1 MDQLFENWQ
10 ETKDVLLEG
19 LEGTKREITA
29 AGLENAMQ
37 YMTETATTAATAA
50 GNIADFRKILLPLIR
65 RTLPQQI
72 ATELVGVQPMSGP
85 VGLVYSLRFRYQDTQ
100 AAGSALNALSATHDV
115 VRDDEMF
122 SPSLLALHY
131 SGDPT
136 ANAEFGGAGAT
147 GDFEGVP
154 VIGGSTLGAPG
165 RRVDL
170 QVLKQAVEAGT
181 RKLSA
186 RWTIE
191 AMQDLSSQHGLDVES
206 ELVSAMSTEI
216 TSEMDQEIILDLS
229 NLATTVA
236 AYDQSTTTGT
246 PTWIGDKHAALGTQ
260 IAKVST
266 EIARLTKRGGAN
278 WAVVSSPVLA
288 VLQSANRHAD
298 FRGSFMSLDAGAM
311 VSGPNT
317 NVKQVGVLNGGIR
330 VYHDSYNVAAND
342 TIVLGYKGDTEVDSG
357 YFHAPY
363 IPLMA
368 SQPVIDPATFE
379 PVIQLMTRYG
389 KATFTNTTTSLGNS
403 GNYYGK
409 VTVAN
414 LTFV

>member
-1 MDQLFENWQ
+1 MNLFENWDG
-10 ETKDVLLEG
+10 TKDVLLEG
-19 LEGTKREITA
+19 LEGTRRDITA
-29 AGLENAMQ
+29 HGLEQTKNWILREAA
-37 YMTETATTAATAA
+37 TADATAA
-50 GNIADFRKILLPLIR
+50 GNIGDFRKILLPLIR
-65 RTLPQQI
+65 RTLPTQI
-72 ATELVGVQPMSGP
+72 ATELVGVQPLAGP
-85 VGLVYSLRFRYQDTQ
+85 VGLVYSLRFRYMTSQT
-100 AAGSALNALSATHDV
+100 AGSALDALHGGTGTQDV
-115 VRDDEMF
+115 ASTDEMF

-131 SGDPT
+131 SGDAD
-136 ANAEFGGAGAT
+136 ANAEFGGAAAT
-147 GDFEGVP
+147 ASFEG
-154 VIGGSTLGAPG
+154 IQGNK
-165 RRVDL
+165 VDL
-170 QVLKQAVEAGT
+170 QILKQAVEAGT

-186 RWTIE
+186 RWTVE
-191 AMQDLSSQHGLDVES
+191 AMQDASSQHGVDVES

-216 TSEMDQEIILDLS
+216 TSEMDQEVIMDVA

-236 AYDQSTTTGT
+236 AYDQSATTGT
-246 PTWIGDKHAALGTQ
+246 ATWIGDKHAALGTL

-278 WAVVSSPVLA
+278 WMVVSSPVLA

-317 NVKQVGVLNGGIR
+317 NVKFVGVLNGGIR
-330 VYHDSYNVAAND
+330 VYHDSYNITASD
-342 TIVLGYKGDTEVDSG
+342 TIVLGYKGDTEVDAG
-357 YFHAPY
+357 YFHCPY

-379 PVIQLMTRYG
+379 PSIQLMTRYG
-389 KATFTNTTTSLGNS
+389 KATFTNTATSLGNS

-409 VTVAN
+409 ITVAN

>member
-1 MDQLFENWQ
+1 MNLFENWDG
-10 ETKDVLLEG
+10 TKDVLLEG
-19 LEGTKREITA
+19 LEGTRRDITA
-29 AGLENAMQ
+29 HGLEQTKNWILREAA
-37 YMTETATTAATAA
+37 TADATAA
-50 GNIADFRKILLPLIR
+50 GNIGDFRKILLPLIR
-65 RTLPQQI
+65 RTLPTQI
-72 ATELVGVQPMSGP
+72 ATELVGVQPLAGP
-85 VGLVYSLRFRYQDTQ
+85 VGLVYSLRFRYMTSQT
-100 AAGSALNALSATHDV
+100 AGSALDALHGGTGTQDV
-115 VRDDEMF
+115 ASTDEMF

-131 SGDPT
+131 SGDAD
-136 ANAEFGGAGAT
+136 ANAEFGGAAAT
-147 GDFEGVP
+147 ASFEG
-154 VIGGSTLGAPG
+154 IQGNK
-165 RRVDL
+165 VDL
-170 QVLKQAVEAGT
+170 QILKQAVEAGT

-186 RWTIE
+186 RWTVE
-191 AMQDLSSQHGLDVES
+191 AMQDASSQHGVDVES

-216 TSEMDQEIILDLS
+216 TSEMDQEVIMDVA

-236 AYDQSTTTGT
+236 AYDQSATTGSA
-246 PTWIGDKHAALGTQ
+246 TWIGDKHAALGTL

-278 WAVVSSPVLA
+278 WMVVSSPVLA

-317 NVKQVGVLNGGIR
+317 NVKFVGVLNGGIR
-330 VYHDSYNVAAND
+330 VYHDSYNITASD
-342 TIVLGYKGDTEVDSG
+342 TIVLGYKGDTEVDAG
-357 YFHAPY
+357 YFHCPY

-379 PVIQLMTRYG
+379 PSIQLMTRYG
-389 KATFTNTTTSLGNS
+389 KATFTNTATSLGNS

-409 VTVAN
+409 ITVAN

>member
-29 AGLENAMQ
+29 AGLENAKQ
-37 YMTETATTAATAA
+37 YMAEAATSGATAA
-50 GNIADFRKILLPLIR
+50 GAIGDFRKILLPLIR

-85 VGLVYSLRFRYQDTQ
+85 VGLVYSLRFRYTDSQN
-100 AAGSALNALSATHDV
+100 AGSALNALSATHDV
-115 VRDDEMF
+115 TAGDEMF

-131 SGDPT
+131 SGDPA
-136 ANAEFGGAGAT
+136 ANAEFGGAGAV
-147 GDFEGVP
+147 GDFEGGN
-154 VIGGSTLGAPG
+154 ILGSGNPG
-165 RRVDL
+165 QRVDL

-236 AYDQSTTTGT
+236 AYDQSATTGT

-342 TIVLGYKGDTEVDSG
+342 TIILGYKGDTEVDSG

-368 SQPVIDPATFE
+368 SQPVIDPDTFE

-389 KATFTNTTTSLGNS
+389 KATFTNTATSLGNS

>member
-29 AGLENAMQ
+29 AGLENAKQ
-37 YMTETATTAATAA
+37 YMTEAATTAATAA

-100 AAGSALNALSATHDV
+100 AAGSALAALAGTSQDV
-115 VRDDEMF
+115 VSGDEMF

-131 SGDPT
+131 SGDET

-147 GDFEGVP
+147 GDFEGDVR
-154 VIGGSTLGAPG
+154 GSGTPG
-165 RRVDL
+165 NRVDL
-170 QVLKQAVEAGT
+170 QILKQAVEAGT

-186 RWTIE
+186 RWTVE
-191 AMQDLSSQHGLDVES
+191 AMQDLSSQHGVDVES

-216 TSEMDQEIILDLS
+216 TAEMDQEIILDLA

-278 WAVVSSPVLA
+278 WIVVSSPVLA

-317 NVKQVGVLNGGIR
+317 NVKMVGVLNGGIR
-330 VYHDSYNVAAND
+330 VYHDSYNVTQSD

-368 SQPVIDPATFE
+368 SQPVIDPDTFE

-389 KATFTNTTTSLGNS
+389 KATFTNTATSLGNS

-409 VTVAN
+409 ITVAS

>member
-10 ETKDVLLEG
+10 ETKEVLLEG

-29 AGLENAMQ
+29 AGLENAKQ
-37 YMTETATTAATAA
+37 YMTEAATTAATAA

-85 VGLVYSLRFRYQDTQ
+85 VGLIYSLRFRYQDTQ
-100 AAGSALNALSATHDV
+100 AAGSALAALAGTSQDV
-115 VRDDEMF
+115 VAGDEMF

-131 SGDPT
+131 SGDET

-147 GDFEGVP
+147 GDFEGDVR
-154 VIGGSTLGAPG
+154 GSGTPG
-165 RRVDL
+165 NRVDL
-170 QVLKQAVEAGT
+170 QILKQAVEAGT

-186 RWTIE
+186 RWTVE
-191 AMQDLSSQHGLDVES
+191 AMQDLSSQHGVDVES

-216 TSEMDQEIILDLS
+216 TAEMDQEIILDLA

-278 WAVVSSPVLA
+278 WIVVSSPVLA

-317 NVKQVGVLNGGIR
+317 NVKMVGVLNGGIR
-330 VYHDSYNVAAND
+330 VYHDSYNVTQSD

-368 SQPVIDPATFE
+368 SQPVIDPDTFE

-389 KATFTNTTTSLGNS
+389 KATFTNTATSLGNS

-409 VTVAN
+409 ITVAS

>member
-29 AGLENAMQ
+29 AGLENAKK
-37 YMTETATTAATAA
+37 YMTEAATTAATAA

-85 VGLVYSLRFRYQDTQ
+85 VGLIYSLRFRYQDTQ
-100 AAGSALNALSATHDV
+100 AAGSALAALAGTSQDV
-115 VRDDEMF
+115 VAGDEMF

-131 SGDPT
+131 SGDET

-147 GDFEGVP
+147 GDFEGDVR
-154 VIGGSTLGAPG
+154 GSGTPG
-165 RRVDL
+165 NRVDL
-170 QVLKQAVEAGT
+170 QILKQAVEAGT

-186 RWTIE
+186 RWTVE
-191 AMQDLSSQHGLDVES
+191 AMQDLSSQHGVDVES

-216 TSEMDQEIILDLS
+216 TAEMDQEIILDLA

-278 WAVVSSPVLA
+278 WIVVSSPVLA

-317 NVKQVGVLNGGIR
+317 NVKMVGVLNGGIR
-330 VYHDSYNVAAND
+330 VYHDSYNVTQSD
-342 TIVLGYKGDTEVDSG
+342 TIVLGYKGDTEVDAG

-368 SQPVIDPATFE
+368 SQPVIDPNTFE

-389 KATFTNTTTSLGNS
+389 KATFTNTATSLGNS

-409 VTVAN
+409 ITVAS

>member
-29 AGLENAMQ
+29 AGLENAKK
-37 YMTETATTAATAA
+37 YMTEAATTAATAA

-85 VGLVYSLRFRYQDTQ
+85 VGLIYSLRFRYQDTQ
-100 AAGSALNALSATHDV
+100 AAGSALAALAGTSQDV
-115 VRDDEMF
+115 VAGDEMF

-131 SGDPT
+131 SGDET

-147 GDFEGVP
+147 GDFEGDVR
-154 VIGGSTLGAPG
+154 GSGTPG
-165 RRVDL
+165 NRVDL
-170 QVLKQAVEAGT
+170 QILKQAVEAGT

-186 RWTIE
+186 RWTVE
-191 AMQDLSSQHGLDVES
+191 AMQDLSSQHGVDVES

-216 TSEMDQEIILDLS
+216 TAEMDQEIILDLA

-278 WAVVSSPVLA
+278 WIVVSSPVLA

-317 NVKQVGVLNGGIR
+317 NVKMVGVLNGGIR
-330 VYHDSYNVAAND
+330 VYHDSYNVTQSD
-342 TIVLGYKGDTEVDSG
+342 TIVLGYKGDTEVDAG

-368 SQPVIDPATFE
+368 SQPVIDPNTF
-379 PVIQLMTRYG
+379 
-389 KATFTNTTTSLGNS
+389 
-403 GNYYGK
+403 
-409 VTVAN
+409 
-414 LTFV
+414 